1 VARRLSILA
10 AVALVA
16 AGCGVRNSK
25 PFNPKPTAGC
35 LRANGFTAV
44 TTNPRSVGFVA
55 AFADR
60 GGLKATSPTDNV
72 LTIAFADTPDG
83 TADTEQAFR
92 LHAPPSLRPHLSDIM
107 SASRNAVL
115 VWTIT
120 PKSDELD
127 TVNRC
132 LRS

>member
-1 VARRLSILA
+1 MARRLSILA

-25 PFNPKPTAGC
+25 PFNAKPTAGC
-35 LRANGFTAV
+35 LRAHGFTAV
-44 TTNPRSVGFVA
+44 TTDPRKVGFVA

-72 LTIAFADTPDG
+72 LTIAFADSPDG

-92 LHAPPSLRPHLSDIM
+92 LHAPPSLRPHLTDIM
-107 SASRNAVL
+107 SSSRNAVL
-115 VWTIT
+115 VWTTT